1 MGGLGLGAHVALKC
15 TDVVLREHASK
26 KGPFGVSS
34 SGNPNPGS
42 YKGRSLEG
50 RE

>member
-15 TDVVLREHASK
+15 TDVVLREHGK

-34 SGNPNPGS
+34 SGNPKPGS

-50 RE
+50 R